1 MRLIFGSKF
10 DGFHHFE
17 LSLTELKN
25 LRLLVIFYKDNTEQ
39 NRLQLIL
46 NEAEVKTLTTAML
59 ETLKSRG

>member
-1 MRLIFGSKF
+1 MRLIFGNKF

-25 LRLLVIFYKDNTEQ
+25 LKVLVIFYKDNTEHS
-39 NRLQLIL
+39 RLQLIL